1 MTTQSKPAS
10 KIIIAIFIILIVL
23 LALVAVVPMLFA
35 LATGPGLKTEGLR
48 AEGASPASTDLE
60 GEWHVTHQRADVNT
74 TSVGFTFFEILP
86 SDRRETSGSTQS
98 VEGWATI
105 AEGTLQAG
113 EIVVDMN
120 DVSTDNE
127 RRDINVRN
135 KIFHTNVYP
144 TARFTIT
151 EPADVSAV
159 PGDGTP
165 GKVTLVGD
173 MEIRGETR
181 PLRHEFDILRDGD
194 RVIVSGDVP
203 VNRHEYGVESPEF
216 VAAKIDDTGEL
227 NIRLLLKK

>member
-10 KIIIAIFIILIVL
+10 KIIIAIFIILIVI

-35 LATGPGLKTEGLR
+35 LAMGPGVKTEGLT
-48 AEGASPASTDLE
+48 AEGARPASTDID
-60 GEWHVTHQRADVNT
+60 GEWHVTHQRADSNT

-105 AEGTLQAG
+105 EQGSVQAG
-113 EIVVDMN
+113 EIVVDMT

-135 KIFHTNVYP
+135 KIFHTNEYP
-144 TARFTIT
+144 TATFTIT
-151 EPADVSAV
+151 EPADVSDV
-159 PGDGTP
+159 PGNGTP
-165 GKVTLVGD
+165 GKVTLTGE

-181 PLRHEFDILRDGD
+181 PLSHEFDILRDGD
-194 RVIVSGDVP
+194 RVIVSGDVDI
-203 VNRHEYGVESPEF
+203 NRNEYGVESPEF
-216 VAAKIDDTGEL
+216 VAAKIDDTGQL
-227 NIRLLLKK
+227 NIRLLLTK

>member
-10 KIIIAIFIILIVL
+10 KIIIAIFVILIVV

-35 LATGPGLKTEGLR
+35 VAMGPGVKTEGLK
-48 AEGASPASTDLE
+48 AEGAAPASTDIN
-60 GEWHVTHQRADVNT
+60 GEWHVAHQRGNANT

-86 SDRRETSGSTQS
+86 SDRRQTSGSTQS

-105 AEGTLQAG
+105 EQGTLQAG
-113 EIVVDMN
+113 EIVVDMT

-135 KIFHTNVYP
+135 KIFHTNEYP
-144 TARFTIT
+144 TATFSIT
-151 EPADVSAV
+151 EPVDVSEV

-165 GKVTLVGD
+165 GKVTLAGE

-181 PLRHEFDILRDGD
+181 PLSHEFDILRDGD
-194 RVIVSGDVP
+194 HVVVSGDIEI
-203 VNRHEYGVESPEF
+203 NRNEYGVESPEF

-227 NIRLLLKK
+227 NIRIMLKK

>member
-10 KIIIAIFIILIVL
+10 KIIIAIFIILIVI

-35 LATGPGLKTEGLR
+35 LAMGPGVKTEGLT
-48 AEGASPASTDLE
+48 AESAQPASTDID
-60 GEWHVTHQRADVNT
+60 GEWHVTHQRADSNT

-105 AEGTLQAG
+105 EQGSVQAG
-113 EIVVDMN
+113 EIVVDMT

-135 KIFHTNVYP
+135 KIFHTNEYP
-144 TARFTIT
+144 TATFSIT
-151 EPADVSAV
+151 EPVDVSEV

-165 GKVTLVGD
+165 GKVTLAGE

-181 PLRHEFDILRDGD
+181 PLSHEFDILRDGD
-194 RVIVSGDVP
+194 RVIVSGDVDI
-203 VNRHEYGVESPEF
+203 NRNEYGVESPEF
-216 VAAKIDDTGEL
+216 VAAKIDDTGQL
-227 NIRLLLKK
+227 NIRLLLTK